1 MIKTKQIKKIEKMS
15 VIKKKLLEDAAY
27 ILSRKYKY
35 RKLMSASKKELA
47 EIEGR
52 EVHGYMQRMF
62 RDDYDWLIENDI
74 LDLACH
80 LALNDYQPEIYSLVK
95 DYDFPNMER
104 SLVIIAKNYSFGH
117 YPEFE
122 FNRIVIYSD
131 ETLKKD
137 LTWLSNYE
145 WETED
150 GYETTVSYAP
160 CNLLNMGSPL
170 HDLPV
175 VVVKDA
181 IGKSKLFFK
190 AKTTS
195 EAITKERDEVL
206 KERFFKM
213 RQKEKMKNDKI
224 DELEIE
230 SRVARKKYADLKH
243 KMLSRDTSTDEES
256 FRHWEKGYDKRNSL
270 ENVDIKNLLK
280 NIAYVIITVFFLILA
295 IYIFTMLFTPPPPPS
310 EIPNGAGILISNI
323 FKRGI

>member
-1 MIKTKQIKKIEKMS
+1 M
-15 VIKKKLLEDAAY
+15 EDDAY
-27 ILSRKYKY
+27 VLSRKFKY
-35 RKLMSASKKELA
+35 LKLMSAAKKESA

-52 EVHGYMQRMF
+52 EVHGYMERMF
-62 RDDYDWLIENDI
+62 RKDYDWLIENDI

-80 LALNDYQPEIYSLVK
+80 LALKDYQPEIYSLIE
-95 DYDFPNMER
+95 DYDFPHMER
-104 SLVIIAKNYSFGH
+104 SLVILPNNYAFGH
-117 YPEFE
+117 YSEFE

-131 ETLKKD
+131 EPLKKD
-137 LTWLSNYE
+137 LTWISNFE

-150 GYETTVSYAP
+150 GYNTTVSYAH

-175 VVVKDA
+175 AVVKDA
-181 IGKSKLFFK
+181 IGKSKLYFK

-195 EAITKERDEVL
+195 EALTKERDEIL

-230 SRVARKKYADLKH
+230 SRVARKKYSDLKK

-256 FRHWEKGYDKRNSL
+256 FKRWEKRYDKSQAL
-270 ENVDIKNLLK
+270 ENVDIKNVIK
-280 NIAYVIITVFFLILA
+280 NIAYVIITIAILIFA
-295 IYIFTMLFTPPPPPS
+295 IYIFTVLFTPPSTPPELP
-310 EIPNGAGILISNI
+310 ETARLLRSNI
-323 FKRGI
+323 FKRGC

>member
-1 MIKTKQIKKIEKMS
+1 MSEAEKKIF
-15 VIKKKLLEDAAY
+15 EDDAY

-35 RKLMSASKKELA
+35 RKLMSASKKESA

-52 EVHGYMQRMF
+52 DVHGYMQRMF
-62 RDDYDWLIENDI
+62 SNDYDWLMENDV

-80 LALNDYQPEIYSLVK
+80 LALKDYQPEIYSLVE
-95 DYDFPNMER
+95 DYDFPTMER
-104 SLVIIAKNYSFGH
+104 SLVFITHNYSFGH
-117 YPEFE
+117 YPDFE

-131 ETLKKD
+131 EPLKKD
-137 LTWLSNYE
+137 LTWISNYE

-150 GYETTVSYAP
+150 GYDTTVNYAP

-175 VVVKDA
+175 AVVKDA

-195 EAITKERDEVL
+195 EALTKERNEIL
-206 KERFFKM
+206 KDRFFKM
-213 RQKEKMKNDKI
+213 RQKEKMKNDVI
-224 DELEIE
+224 EELEIE

-243 KMLSRDTSTDEES
+243 KMLSRDTSSDEES
-256 FRHWEKGYDKRNSL
+256 FRRWEKGYEKKQSL
-270 ENVDIKNLLK
+270 ENVDIKNVLK
-280 NIAYVIITVFFLILA
+280 NLAYVVITVFFLILA
-295 IYIFTMLFTPPPPPS
+295 IYLFTVVFTPPPTPS
-310 EIPNGAGILISNI
+310 EIPNGAGIFISNI

>member
-1 MIKTKQIKKIEKMS
+1 MKKKLIKKIEKMS
-15 VIKKKLLEDAAY
+15 KEEKKLFEDDAY

-35 RKLMSASKKELA
+35 HKLMSASKKESA

-52 EVHGYMQRMF
+52 DVHGYMQRMF
-62 RDDYDWLIENDI
+62 PNDYDWLMDNEI

-80 LALNDYQPEIYSLVK
+80 LALKDYQPEIYSLIE

-104 SLVIIAKNYSFGH
+104 SLVIIPYNYSFGH

-122 FNRIVIYSD
+122 FNRIIIYS
-131 ETLKKD
+131 EEPLKKD
-137 LTWLSNYE
+137 LTWISNYE

-175 VVVKDA
+175 AVVKDA

-195 EAITKERDEVL
+195 EAITKERIEIL

-230 SRVARKKYADLKH
+230 SRVARKKYMDLKH
-243 KMLSRDTSTDEES
+243 KMLSRDVSTDEES
-256 FRHWEKGYDKRNSL
+256 FRNWEKGYDKKQTL
-270 ENVDIKNLLK
+270 ENVDIKKVIKNL
-280 NIAYVIITVFFLILA
+280 AYVIITIFLLILA
-295 IYIFTMLFTPPPPPS
+295 IYLFTVIFTPPPPTPS
-310 EIPNGAGILISNI
+310 EFPNGAGILISNI